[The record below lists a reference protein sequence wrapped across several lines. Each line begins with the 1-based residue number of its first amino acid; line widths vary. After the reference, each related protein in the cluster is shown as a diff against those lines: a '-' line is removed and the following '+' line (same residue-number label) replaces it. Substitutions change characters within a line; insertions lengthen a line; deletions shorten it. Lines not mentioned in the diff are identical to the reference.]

1 MVNENNIA
9 KLKEVVELTISEL
22 DKNKIGNN
30 IDIYNKKI
38 RVIDILLH
46 AITLIEEIGEKWKLI
61 YFSAISLIF
70 E

>member
-46 AITLIEEIGEKWKLI
+46 AITLIEEIGEK
-61 YFSAISLIF
+61 
-70 E
+70 